1 MKVNKYRAW
10 DKKENKMYYNVQDTY
25 DYMCNGKGCLEENF
39 SDVLEDDKYI
49 VMQYINLNDKNKTEM
64 YEGDIAKRIDFLPI
78 VDRFGREDIGVIK
91 YVNGSYFLICKDCK
105 YLISADFNENTF
117 CKPSYEIIGNECEDF
132 ILMERIKIELS
143 MPVKLPPTINSIY

>member
-1 MKVNKYRAW
+1 MKINKFRAW
-10 DKKENKMYYNVQDTY
+10 DKKENKMYYDAQDTY
-25 DYMCNGKGCLEENF
+25 DYMCNGKGCLEGNF
-39 SDVLEDDKYI
+39 GDVLEDDKYI
-49 VMQYINLNDKNKTEM
+49 VMQYINLNDKNKKEM

-78 VDRFGREDIGVIK
+78 ADRFGREDIGVIK

-117 CKPSYEIIGNECEDF
+117 YNPSYEIIGNECEDF

-143 MPVKLPPTINSIY
+143 MPVKLPPTVNSIY